1 MTVAHLLPLVLAL
14 GACQP
19 PPGERHAMP
28 GADPQAGLR
37 VMRDVGCASCH
48 QVPGIGWPQ
57 GRVGPAL
64 HGFGD
69 QALIAGALPNR
80 PDVLAAYVRD
90 APSLM
95 PGTTMPAMPVSR
107 KEARDVAA
115 YLYTLAGD

>member
-1 MTVAHLLPLVLAL
+1 
-14 GACQP
+14 
-19 PPGERHAMP
+19 MP

-37 VMRDVGCASCH
+37 VMRAVGCASCH
-48 QVPGIGWPQ
+48 DVPGIGWPQ